1 MAMKQSLLIVSGLL
15 LFAGCGPKEPSTA
28 EIERG
33 VVDSFRR
40 ETGIYSGKID
50 AKATKNGNGRW
61 DVRITGER
69 YGGERRT
76 LNATAV
82 MDKNGDIHYYTE

>member
-1 MAMKQSLLIVSGLL
+1 MKKAFLFIPSLLLL
-15 LFAGCGPKEPSTA
+15 AGCGPKEPSTA

-33 VVDSFRR
+33 VVDSFRQ
-40 ETGIYSGKID
+40 ETGITSGKIN
-50 AKATKNGNGRW
+50 AKATKTGNGRW
-61 DVRITGER
+61 DVRIVGER
-69 YGGERRT
+69 YDGERRT